1 LSPVTEPVDP
11 AAALAGPLAEVVA
24 AAVGETVTL
33 TGLRR
38 LSGGTSR
45 ETWSFDAAAGGR
57 RWPLVLRR
65 DAPGVPST
73 TMALEARCL
82 EAAARAGVPVPRVL
96 AASDDVAALGA
107 SFLVMERIE
116 GETIPRR
123 ILRDGAYAE
132 ARGRLAGQC
141 AAAAAGI
148 HSIDAA
154 AFEGLADE
162 DPLARWRRA
171 LDELGSP
178 HPAFE
183 LAFRRLEANR
193 PPRRRHTL
201 VHGDFRVG
209 NLIVGPEG
217 LRAVLDWELAHV
229 GDPLED
235 LGWFCVRAWRFGNDR
250 LAAGGVDTYDTLVKT
265 YEAASG
271 TEVDRAALLWW
282 ETMGTLTWG
291 ILCGMQAARHTSGA
305 VRSVELAAIGR
316 RVCENEWDVL
326 DCLERAGWLR

>member
-1 LSPVTEPVDP
+1 VTEAD
-11 AAALAGPLAEVVA
+11 AAEALAPRLAEVVA

-33 TGLRR
+33 SGLRR

-96 AASDDVAALGA
+96 AASDDAAALGA

-123 ILRDGAYAE
+123 ILREGAYAE
-132 ARGRLAGQC
+132 ARRRLAGQC

-148 HSIDAA
+148 HSIDVD
-154 AFEGLADE
+154 AFDGLVDE
-162 DPLARWRRA
+162 DPLERWRRA

-183 LAFRRLEANR
+183 LAFRWLGANR
-193 PPRRRHTL
+193 PPRRRTL
-201 VHGDFRVG
+201 VHGDFR
-209 NLIVGPEG
+209 VGPEG
-217 LRAVLDWELAHV
+217 LRAVLDWELVHI
-229 GDPLED
+229 GDPVED

-250 LAAGGVDTYDTLVKT
+250 LTAGGVATDDTLVRT

-271 TEVDRAALLWW
+271 TEVDRDALLWW

-291 ILCGMQAARHTSGA
+291 ILCRVQAARHTSGA

-326 DCLERAGWLR
+326 DCLERAGWPG

>member
-1 LSPVTEPVDP
+1 VADAP
-11 AAALAGPLAEVVA
+11 ADELAARLAALVG
-24 AAVGETVTL
+24 AAVGETVTVS
-33 TGLRR
+33 GLRR

-45 ETWSFDAAAGGR
+45 ETWSFDASGATA
-57 RWPLVLRR
+57 RWPLVLQR
-65 DAPGVPST
+65 DTPGIPSA
-73 TMALEARCL
+73 TMGLESRLL
-82 EAAARAGVPVPRVL
+82 EAAARARVPVPRVM
-96 AASDDVAALGA
+96 AASDEPAALGA

-123 ILRDGAYAE
+123 ILRDQRYE
-132 ARGRLAGQC
+132 HAREHLVGQC
-141 AAAAAGI
+141 ATALAGI
-148 HSIDAA
+148 HSVEVAA
-154 AFEGLADE
+154 LDGLVGE
-162 DPLARWRRA
+162 EPVARWRRA
-171 LDELGSP
+171 LDELGGP

-183 LAFRRLEANR
+183 LALRWLEANR
-193 PPRRRHTL
+193 PPHRRQTL

-217 LRAVLDWELAHV
+217 LRAVLDWELAHL

-250 LAAGGVDTYDTLVKT
+250 LPAGGVGDYDDLVRA
-265 YEAASG
+265 YEVASG
-271 TEVDRAALLWW
+271 SEVDRDALLWW

-291 ILCGMQAARHTSGA
+291 ILCGVQAERHTSGA

-326 DCLERAGWLR
+326 DCLERAGWP

>member
-1 LSPVTEPVDP
+1 VVTEVDP
-11 AAALAGPLAEVVA
+11 AEALATRLAEVVA
-24 AAVGETVTL
+24 AAVGEAVTL

-65 DAPGVPST
+65 DAPGVAST

-96 AASDDVAALGA
+96 VASDDAAALGA
-107 SFLVMERIE
+107 SYLVMERIE

-123 ILRDGAYAE
+123 ILRDRAYAE
-132 ARGRLAGQC
+132 ARSRLAGQC

-148 HSIDAA
+148 HSIELD
-154 AFEGLADE
+154 AFEGLLDE
-162 DPLARWRRA
+162 DPLERWRRA
-171 LDELGSP
+171 LDELAGP

-183 LAFRRLEANR
+183 LAFRWLEANR
-193 PPRRRHTL
+193 PPRRRRTL

-217 LRAVLDWELAHV
+217 LRAVLDWELVHI
-229 GDPLED
+229 GDPVED

-250 LAAGGVDTYDTLVKT
+250 LAAGGVGSDDALVGA

-271 TEVDRAALLWW
+271 VEVDRSALLWW

-291 ILCGMQAARHTSGA
+291 IICGMQAARHTSGV

-326 DCLERAGWLR
+326 DCLERAGWPG